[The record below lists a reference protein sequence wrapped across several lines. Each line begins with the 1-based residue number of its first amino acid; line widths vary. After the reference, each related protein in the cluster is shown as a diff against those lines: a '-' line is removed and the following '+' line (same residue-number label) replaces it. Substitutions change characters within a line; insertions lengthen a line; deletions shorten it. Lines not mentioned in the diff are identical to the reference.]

1 MKIKRGNAPKPTVP
15 PETPIAGDDHSPGT
29 RYVSKSANRILV
41 PVTSSGIIDLA
52 KMNRDA
58 RKQLQDLLKSEGVQK
73 QLGFGPPAATFDPSE
88 NICSSTPK
96 RLRWNCCTPMR
107 KKMTWDRRRQKCSIP
122 MLLNFSPG
130 TRHYSPG
137 VSCLLASRNKN
148 LPGRRRLPKRKRN
161 VLTSTGRLRQ
171 LPTFFPRLLKPSNEA
186 ASQNCDGYMDCRHDC
201 HTRRG
206 NRAF

>member
-73 QLGFGPPAATFDPSE
+73 QLGFGPPAATFDPE
-88 NICSSTPK
+88 QCKYLYDGI
-96 RLRWNCCTPMR
+96 
-107 KKMTWDRRRQKCSIP
+107 
-122 MLLNFSPG
+122 
-130 TRHYSPG
+130 
-137 VSCLLASRNKN
+137 
-148 LPGRRRLPKRKRN
+148 GRAYQTIGKY
-161 VLTSTGRLRQ
+161 
-171 LPTFFPRLLKPSNEA
+171 LLKYPEEAQVELLYTDAEKNDLGPATAKMLDSYAPEFLARHQALFAWGVMFAGITQQKFARATEIAEAQKKRPHFDRQAPAAPDVFPSAPETK
-186 ASQNCDGYMDCRHDC
+186 Q
-201 HTRRG
+201 
-206 NRAF
+206 